1 MGKRGGKGQQGWKE
15 RQGATTWDDRSWE
28 ERGQSSG
35 YWAGAAS
42 RWEKPSP
49 KAPSRAFPSF
59 DTDWKEK
66 NAITV
71 VAERRVPDG
80 PSKTSLAKVV
90 QAAVNLL
97 RKAEGRVSR
106 LNNDLHEKTRRWEA
120 YQAELRTSF
129 IQEYRNYVSTLDRL
143 EQEAVEAASQEVR
156 APELLAQAMSGVA
169 PEGPSAAANQAWE
182 HLMAG
187 TQEDQTM
194 DTDADAI
201 GRQLEELLGTGLM
214 KGTNPVETAPLKA
227 PGEPPSS
234 GPVRK
239 RPYTAGSPGSA
250 RVDPYLVASPTATW
264 RSHSPLPATGE
275 PLHGTSAVHAGP
287 SLGIKASTKLA
298 PQHGQPSSVC
308 LADKLTAARRCAMA
322 PFGKMP
328 GATTGT
334 MAVPKEPPPSPIPT
348 NTGTVLDVTTTTS

>member
-1 MGKRGGKGQQGWKE
+1 MEGTPGRHNLGRPLVGGAGAILGLLGWCFSLGEALAESPIPCVSQLRHRLEGEECHNCCRGTQGTRWTLQDKLGESGASCSEPATESRRAGQPPQQRLTREDAQMGSLPSRIANFLHPGIPELCQHTG
-15 RQGATTWDDRSWE
+15 
-28 ERGQSSG
+28 SSG
-35 YWAGAAS
+35 TGGCGSCFAGGASTGAACAGYEWC
-42 RWEKPSP
+42 RTG
-49 KAPSRAFPSF
+49 RAFRRCEPSMGAS
-59 DTDWKEK
+59 DGWHSGRPDHGH
-66 NAITV
+66 
-71 VAERRVPDG
+71 RR
-80 PSKTSLAKVV
+80 
-90 QAAVNLL
+90 
-97 RKAEGRVSR
+97 RCY
-106 LNNDLHEKTRRWEA
+106 W
-120 YQAELRTSF
+120 
-129 IQEYRNYVSTLDRL
+129 
-143 EQEAVEAASQEVR
+143 
-156 APELLAQAMSGVA
+156 
-169 PEGPSAAANQAWE
+169 
-182 HLMAG
+182 
-187 TQEDQTM
+187 
-194 DTDADAI
+194 
-201 GRQLEELLGTGLM
+201 
-214 KGTNPVETAPLKA
+214 
-227 PGEPPSS
+227 PPSS

-348 NTGTVLDVTTTTS
+348 NTGTVLDVDNDDELDTAAPGRASPGLGRME